1 MDTSWYYGQLFT
13 RVLFQNIYNRIGNVH
28 AQLYRYFAYDY
39 IPQITN
45 SIKINLLNA
54 PDQIIRNMGKE
65 KMFHIV

>member
-1 MDTSWYYGQLFT
+1 MDTRRYNGKLFI
-13 RVLFQNIYNRIGNVH
+13 RVFFKFKNYRIGNIH

-54 PDQIIRNMGKE
+54 PD
-65 KMFHIV
+65 